1 MSGAPA
7 PPIVVMGAAGAGKST
22 VGRALAQRLGAEF
35 VDADDRHP
43 PANRAKMA
51 RGEPL
56 DDSDRA
62 PWLAALHDLLA
73 QSVASGRRVVLA
85 CSALK
90 VAYRAVLLAD
100 IPSARVVY
108 LRADRSVLVERLASR
123 RAHFFPPALLES
135 QLATLEEP
143 ADALVIDATL
153 PVDEIVARIVTAVA

>member
-56 DDSDRA
+56 DDTDRA
-62 PWLAALHDLLA
+62 PWLAALHELLA

-90 VAYRAVLLAD
+90 ATYREVLLAD
-100 IPSARVVY
+100 VPRGSY
-108 LRADRSVLVERLASR
+108 LRADGRCSRRLASR
-123 RAHFFPPALLES
+123 RLHFSRPRCS
-135 QLATLEEP
+135 
-143 ADALVIDATL
+143 
-153 PVDEIVARIVTAVA
+153 TASSRRSKSSRTRAG